1 MKYQV
6 LQALEN
12 NPEVSQRALAK
23 QIGLSLGKTNYC
35 LRAVIDRGW
44 VKARNFKNS
53 SNKSAY
59 LYQLTPQG
67 VSAKARVTRRFL
79 DRKLVEFKRLEQEI
93 ERLRGEVEARTQP
106 APDPAVE

>member
-67 VSAKARVTRRFL
+67 VSAKARVTLARIR
-79 DRKLVEFKRLEQEI
+79 I
-93 ERLRGEVEARTQP
+93 ESRSAWASTGIMTLSSKFPPLP
-106 APDPAVE
+106 ATVMVV